1 MTSPIYER
9 SDVTSEEV
17 TDYVETLLAIDSTKL
32 DEESLKTNRIFASLY
47 RLKHVQDKKLRSL
60 MQVKAECEHE
70 RWLHYS
76 GKANGK
82 HYQEEPLNITVL
94 KTDIEKYM
102 AVDKK
107 IVLVREAVA
116 TQDAICVLIEEA
128 IKQVGRRGFE
138 IKNAIEWKKLI
149 KG

>member
-1 MTSPIYER
+1 MTPIYEKQ
-9 SDVTSEEV
+9 DVTAQEV
-17 TDYVETLLAIDSTKL
+17 VDYIETLLAIDSTKL
-32 DEESLKTNRIFASLY
+32 DEESLKTNRIFSSLY

-60 MQVKAECEHE
+60 IQVKAECEHE
-70 RWLHYS
+70 RWLRYS
-76 GKANGK
+76 GKATAR

-102 AVDKK
+102 SVDKK
-107 IVLVREAVA
+107 IVLVREAVSI
-116 TQDAICVLIEEA
+116 QDAVCSLIEEA